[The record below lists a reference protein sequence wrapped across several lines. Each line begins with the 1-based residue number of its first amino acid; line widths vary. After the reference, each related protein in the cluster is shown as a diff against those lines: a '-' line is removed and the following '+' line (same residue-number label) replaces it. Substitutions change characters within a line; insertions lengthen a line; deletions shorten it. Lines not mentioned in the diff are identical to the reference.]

1 MTDHAARLG
10 EVVESTTTTF
20 VAEADVLHRGP
31 KFGAFVTV
39 AEPPHPTVVGVV
51 YHVSTN
57 SLAPG
62 RLALARGQPPDRYD
76 ERIYEE
82 FPELR
87 ETLRTQFSALVVG
100 YRRSD
105 GSYAQSLPP
114 YPAPLHYSVLACA
127 PAELYAFTAR
137 FDFFRTI
144 LDAADVPADDL
155 LATVMA
161 SSSALR
167 NGTADA
173 YALLAGKEIARMLTD
188 DYDRLLGV
196 LRRAREAAP

>member
-1 MTDHAARLG
+1 MTEQVARLG
-10 EVVESTTTTF
+10 EVVESTTTAF

-31 KFGAFVTV
+31 AFGTLVTV
-39 AEPPHPTVVGVV
+39 ADPPHPSIIAVV
-51 YHVSTN
+51 YDVSTC

-62 RLALARGQPPDRYD
+62 RLAVARGQPPDRYD
-76 ERIYEE
+76 QRIYDE

-100 YRRSD
+100 YRRAD

-114 YPAPLHYSVLACA
+114 YPAPLHYSVLPCS
-127 PAELYAFTAR
+127 PDESYAFTAR

-144 LDAADVPADDL
+144 LGAAGVPADEL
-155 LATVMA
+155 LPAVIA
-161 SSSALR
+161 SAAALR
-167 NGTADA
+167 DGAADD
-173 YALLAGKEIARMLTD
+173 YRLGAGKEVARLLSD

-196 LRRAREAAP
+196 LRRASEVAR

>member
-1 MTDHAARLG
+1 MTDQAARLG
-10 EVVESTTTTF
+10 EVVDSTTTAF
-20 VAEADVLHRGP
+20 VAESDMLHGGP
-31 KFGAFVTV
+31 PFGALVTV
-39 AEPPHPTVVGVV
+39 AEPPHPAVVAIV
-51 YHVSTN
+51 YDVSTS

-62 RLALARGQPPDRYD
+62 RLALARGRPPDRYD

-100 YRRSD
+100 YRRAD

-114 YPAPLHYSVLACA
+114 YPAPLHYSVLPCST
-127 PAELYAFTAR
+127 EESCAFTAR
-137 FDFFRTI
+137 FDFFRTV
-144 LDAADVPADDL
+144 LDAAGVPADEL
-155 LATVMA
+155 LAATIA

-167 NGTADA
+167 NGAADDFR
-173 YALLAGKEIARMLTD
+173 LRAGKEVARLLSD

-196 LRRAREAAP
+196 LRRAREAGR